1 MKERT
6 RRPPDKSMPPVEKP
20 EQPTKGQLSQDIQR
34 KIGLQLR
41 AMYTNVVNEGVP
53 DRFAELIRRL
63 DKQEPNNQG
72 LNNQGLNNQ
81 GLNNQD
87 LNNQDLNKQDKE

>member
-1 MKERT
+1 MSQAEKA
-6 RRPPDKSMPPVEKP
+6 EKP
-20 EQPTKGQLSQDIQR
+20 DPQKGQLTHEIQQ

-63 DKQEPNNQG
+63 DEQS
-72 LNNQGLNNQ
+72 
-81 GLNNQD
+81 
-87 LNNQDLNKQDKE
+87 KQDKQNKQ

>member
-1 MKERT
+1 
-6 RRPPDKSMPPVEKP
+6 MPPVEKL
-20 EQPTKGQLSQDIQR
+20 EQPTKGQQSQDIHR

-63 DKQEPNNQG
+63 DKQDLDKQDLNKQG
-72 LNNQGLNNQ
+72 LNK
-81 GLNNQD
+81 
-87 LNNQDLNKQDKE
+87 QDLNKQDLE